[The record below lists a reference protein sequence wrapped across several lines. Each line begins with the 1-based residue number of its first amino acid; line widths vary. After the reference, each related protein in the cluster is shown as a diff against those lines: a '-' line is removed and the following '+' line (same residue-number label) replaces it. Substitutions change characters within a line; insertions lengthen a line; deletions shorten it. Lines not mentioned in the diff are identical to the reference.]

1 MRMRGNVL
9 LGFSRTLLMVS
20 VSSVICSVLLSIVLV
35 VLCLRRRQ
43 RILRRRRRRRS
54 SSSLRPDKSSAE
66 FLSCR
71 SGSLRSDTGQTLG
84 GDRSPKRNDSLSPSS
99 TTAGHLA
106 LASTD
111 SHKALTRPPPPGSTC
126 YNINGSMTTGAG
138 LRAGT
143 PHQLRRQQMEVMMY
157 FTESDQCTVVPD
169 AGVNYL
175 PCRDQDEPPRRSG
188 SEWRLVRSCS
198 RSKSSDGM
206 HQTDGGRCAEALHL
220 DQAAATVTMAHGP
233 SRRVRYP
240 STGTLASHPQYDHRF
255 HLSSECLNPDR
266 KVNTMSSIV

>member
-1 MRMRGNVL
+1 
-9 LGFSRTLLMVS
+9 MVS
-20 VSSVICSVLLSIVLV
+20 VSSVVCSVLLSIVLV
-35 VLCLRRRQ
+35 VLCFRRRQ
-43 RILRRRRRRRS
+43 RIIRRRQRRRS
-54 SSSLRPDKSSAE
+54 SSSFRPDKSSAG

-71 SGSLRSDTGQTLG
+71 SGSLRSDTGPPPG
-84 GDRSPKRNDSLSPSS
+84 GDRSPKRNDSLSPST

-111 SHKALTRPPPPGSTC
+111 PHKALSRPPPPGSTC
-126 YNINGSMTTGAG
+126 YNINGSMTPGAG

-143 PHQLRRQQMEVMMY
+143 PHMLRRQQMEVLMY

-175 PCRDQDEPPRRSG
+175 PCRDQDEPPRRTG

-198 RSKSSDGM
+198 RSKSSDGV
-206 HQTDGGRCAEALHL
+206 HQTDGGRCAEVLHL
-220 DQAAATVTMAHGP
+220 DQAAATVTTTQGP

-240 STGTLASHPQYDHRF
+240 SAGTLASHAQYDHQF
-255 HLSSECLNPDR
+255 HLSSECLNSDR